1 MVACGQ
7 VYSRNP
13 LIRRSTI
20 QNHNMLSEQNR
31 NESGHEYN
39 WGWSNEQADLY
50 KPLSLNGGGWNSA
63 CSSERQSLSMFKA
76 KKSSCSRT
84 AYG

>member
-1 MVACGQ
+1 LKRLVVACGQ

-20 QNHNMLSEQNR
+20 QNHNMLSEEQNR

-39 WGWSNEQADLY
+39 WGWSNEQADL
-50 KPLSLNGGGWNSA
+50 
-63 CSSERQSLSMFKA
+63 
-76 KKSSCSRT
+76 
-84 AYG
+84 